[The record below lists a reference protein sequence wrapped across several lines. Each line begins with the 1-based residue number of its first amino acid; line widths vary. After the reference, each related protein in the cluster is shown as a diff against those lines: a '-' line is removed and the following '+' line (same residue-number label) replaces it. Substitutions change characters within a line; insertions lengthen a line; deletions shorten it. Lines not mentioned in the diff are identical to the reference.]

1 MELSGNSAYMRAHLA
16 FGLARAGHRER
27 ALGIQ
32 RELDVE
38 SQERYQPPY
47 HQALIALG
55 LGDQGA
61 MLQALERVFADRSG
75 WMVFLPVEP
84 EFATVR
90 ATPDFQRLLA
100 RVTTL
105 R

>member
-1 MELSGNSAYMRAHLA
+1 MS
-16 FGLARAGHRER
+16 
-27 ALGIQ
+27 IQ
-32 RELDVE
+32 RELDIE
-38 SQERYQPPY
+38 SRERYQPPY

-61 MLQALERVFADRSG
+61 MMRALERVFADRSG

-84 EFATVR
+84 EFAAVR
-90 ATPDFQRLLA
+90 AAPEFQRLLA